1 MNITTAIMIA
11 IITLATSVGEVLI
24 AKGIRE
30 IGEISTLHVA
40 ALIKIALRILTN
52 KFFMLGIFLMAVS
65 FFTFLV
71 TLTEAD
77 LSLIVPATAIS
88 FAVKTLGA
96 KIFLHERISR
106 ERLIG
111 TVLVCL
117 GVALISLP
125 EFHFLNK

>member
-11 IITLATSVGEVLI
+11 IITLATSVGEILI

-30 IGEISTLHVA
+30 IGEISTWRLP
-40 ALIKIALRILTN
+40 ALITLALQILTN
-52 KFFMLGIFLMAVS
+52 KFFILGIFLMAVS
-65 FFTFLV
+65 FFTFLA

-88 FAVKTLGA
+88 FAVKTFGA

-111 TVLVCL
+111 TLLVCL

-125 EFHFLNK
+125 E